1 MQCRIEVFQAILS
14 VANTDCDSHT
24 VYAVAYKCCPEAN
37 SLIWMR
43 ARGQLLNLNALQSVL
58 SMLCFILERSPPSPF
73 RYWCQVSPYSSP
85 PPFCTPLHVRV
96 FFFAHVVSLSNSVQ
110 VRVDLARKENID
122 WVEVY
127 SQPVHNKRDVTWPV
141 RTKHQCK
148 L

>member
-1 MQCRIEVFQAILS
+1 MQCRIEVFQAKLS

-24 VYAVAYKCCPEAN
+24 MYAVAYKCCPEAN

-43 ARGQLLNLNALQSVL
+43 TRGQLLNLNALQSVL
-58 SMLCFILERSPPSPF
+58 SMLCFILERSPPLPF
-73 RYWCQVSPYSSP
+73 PLLMPGITV
-85 PPFCTPLHVRV
+85 FVTPTILHATACPC
-96 FFFAHVVSLSNSVQ
+96 FFAHVVSLSDSVQ